1 MEKILKKLKKLS
13 IVDFGQG
20 TMRHKTKSKKIAMEF
35 AKKFYKQGS
44 FAVDIGCGDGF
55 WSKKLKEIGY
65 KTISLDL
72 EKEYEKTVVIDAN
85 KPLPFPDKNFDFI
98 FCLDVIE
105 HLDSP
110 HNFKNELSRVL
121 KKEGHMAL
129 ITTNSY
135 FWLFKIFNIL
145 GFSPAK
151 LQRQDHKHFFCYDN
165 IRKIFPSAK
174 IYGFFPYAI
183 LKFKIKNPFLI
194 KLLSPAFVIIDKK

>member
-1 MEKILKKLKKLS
+1 MQKIFKFLKN
-13 IVDFGQG
+13 IPFVDFGQG

-35 AKKFYKQGS
+35 AKEFYKPG
-44 FAVDIGCGDGF
+44 ALAADVGCGDGF
-55 WSKKLKEIGY
+55 WSKKLEEIGY

-72 EKEYEKTVVIDAN
+72 EKKYEKTILIDAN
-85 KPLPFPDKNFDFI
+85 ELLPYPNNYFDFI
-98 FCLDVIE
+98 FSLDVIE

-110 HNFKNELSRVL
+110 ENFKNELSRIL
-121 KKEGHMAL
+121 KKDERMAL

-135 FWLFKIFNIL
+135 FWLFSILNIL
-145 GFSPAK
+145 GFSPQSI
-151 LQRQDHKHFFCYDN
+151 QRQDHKHFFCYND
-165 IRKIFPSAK
+165 IKKIFPSAE

>member
-1 MEKILKKLKKLS
+1 MEKILKKLKKLTV
-13 IVDFGQG
+13 IDFGQG
-20 TMRHKTKSKKIAMEF
+20 AMRHKTKSKKIAMKFAEEF
-35 AKKFYKQGS
+35 CKPGAL
-44 FAVDIGCGDGF
+44 AADIGCGDGF
-55 WSKKLKEIGY
+55 WSKKLEEIGY

-98 FCLDVIE
+98 FSLDVIE

-110 HNFKNELSRVL
+110 YNFKNELSRIL
-121 KKEGHMAL
+121 KKSGNMAL

-145 GFSPAK
+145 GFSPQS
-151 LQRQDHKHFFCYDN
+151 LQRRDHKHFFCYND

-174 IYGFFPYAI
+174 IYGFFPYVLI
-183 LKFKIKNPFLI
+183 KFKIKNPFLI
-194 KLLSPAFVIIDKK
+194 KLLSPAFVIIDGK